1 MKNLYDKKHKG
12 LNSGITL
19 IALVVTIITILIL
32 AGVSINSII
41 GKNGIVERAQTTGK
55 IQTVAS
61 IKEAL
66 ELEKG
71 DLLVNSKTV
80 NLNNY
85 LDQISNGDKKYEI
98 SSKEI
103 IDDKNAEIIV
113 DDKYKFALKD
123 TEEGDV
129 EVTYQGVAAS
139 SDLSISAKSGTY
151 VYPTSGTFTVTNNV
165 SGGELTVS
173 SDATNIATAT
183 IEGNTVT
190 VVPGTTAGKA
200 NIIVKSSANG
210 DYAENKVVHVATV
223 QNGTIEL
230 SVTPYTGIYDG
241 KAHDAI
247 TKINVNPTDAKI
259 EYSID
264 GENYSETV
272 PTITET
278 SSFTVTVRAS
288 KTGYKTQIITET
300 VKVNKAEGKL
310 TLSAT
315 SGTLTYPTSG
325 MFTVSGNT
333 GTLSVA
339 SSNTNIATASIN
351 GSTVTVKPGTT
362 AGKATITVT
371 SAEAS
376 NYNEKSAT
384 YEATVQN
391 GTISLSATPYTGTYD
406 GKVHNAFT
414 SVNVTPSDAKLEYSI
429 NGGTYSTTMPT
440 ITNTSSFT
448 VTVKASKAGY
458 KTQIKTETVRVN
470 KAAGTLTLSAT
481 SGTYTYPTSGTFTVS
496 GNTGTLSVV
505 SNNTNIATVSVSGN
519 TVTVKPGTTAGK
531 ATITVTSAATTNY
544 NEKSATYTATV
555 NNGTIS
561 LSATPYTGTYDGK
574 AHNAI
579 TKVTVTPSDAKIEYS
594 TDGKTY
600 STTMPKITN
609 TSSFTVTV
617 KASKAGYK
625 TQTTTQTVKVNKAAG
640 TLTLSATSGTLTYPT
655 NATFTASGNK
665 GTLSV
670 ASSNTNIATASI
682 SGNTVTVKP
691 GTTAG
696 KATITVTS
704 AATTNYNAKS
714 ATYTATVN
722 NGTISLSATPYTGTY
737 DGKAHNAITKV
748 TVTPSDAKIE
758 YSTNGTTYSTIMPTI
773 TNTSSFTVTVR
784 ASKAGYK
791 TQSVT
796 ETVKVNKATGSLI
809 LSETSGI
816 LTDSNDLTFTV
827 SGNTGALSVTSSDN
841 NIATASISGNTV
853 TIKSGTVAGQAK
865 VTVTSAETNNYKAKS
880 EIYTV
885 IAPKLNII
893 EEDYTN
899 INVNVIGEKIK
910 EYSFSLDGQNWSQ
923 AQSEASYSFTGLDK
937 VVVNESN
944 YETTKSA
951 EYNLYAMVKD
961 DFDNTAVIGP
971 IKGKTTIEVEADAKN
986 LEYKE
991 ENGEIIITGIKRDE
1005 NEVQVGPDLN
1015 SDYLNELVNKTN
1027 VILIPSFIDGKPVR
1041 KISEKFVKETTTTL
1055 SSADEQIYI
1064 YVQSGKDGKWITNG
1078 VADKNTYTCSPQ
1090 LLFKN
1095 ETEVHDLYILY
1106 GNAYKIVRGLTAKSP
1121 DAGIGGNYK
1130 IRNYK
1135 IILPQSINEYVE
1147 EASSKTALNRGMV
1160 KISSRATVERKL
1172 KVALKYE
1179 PLDPYIPVKSFIML
1193 ENSEQSDKAQFEF
1206 LGRKNLIGIKNYS
1219 MFNKVINE
1227 AGNSEINYIN

>member
-1 MKNLYDKKHKG
+1 MNVLERKR
-12 LNSGITL
+12 GITL
-19 IALVVTIITILIL
+19 IALVITIITILIL

-151 VYPTSGTFTVTNNV
+151 VYPNSGTFTVTNNV

-173 SDATNIATAT
+173 SDAINIATAT

-288 KTGYKTQIITET
+288 KAGYKTQITTET
-300 VKVNKAEGKL
+300 VKVNKAKGKL

-406 GKVHNAFT
+406 GKAHNAYT

-481 SGTYTYPTSGTFTVS
+481 SGTLTYPTNATFTVS
-496 GNTGTLSVV
+496 GNKGNLSVA
-505 SNNTNIATVSVSGN
+505 SSNTNIATASISGN

-531 ATITVTSAATTNY
+531 ATITVTSAEASNY

-574 AHNAI
+574 AHNAV
-579 TKVTVTPSDAKIEYS
+579 TKVTVTPSDAKIDYS
-594 TDGKTY
+594 TDGKIY
-600 STTMPKITN
+600 STTMPTITN

-617 KASKAGYK
+617 RASKAGYK

-682 SGNTVTVKP
+682 SGSTVTVKP

-704 AATTNYNAKS
+704 AATTNYNQKS

-748 TVTPSDAKIE
+748 TVTPSDAKID
-758 YSTNGTTYSTIMPTI
+758 YSTDGKTYSTTMPTI

-791 TQSVT
+791 TQST
-796 ETVKVNKATGSLI
+796 TQTVKVGGQIVIGTIKVVENSNGSGTAIAANGALTGKDLYITFSHSIASGSTSVSPSLPYKV
-809 LSETSGI
+809 TKNG
-816 LTDSNDLTFTV
+816 TYTFTV
-827 SGNTGALSVTSSDN
+827 TGTSNGITSKKTVSVTVNQYMSSSTGSNPYLPGNDFKKVDGTDLSNGLVIEDKDGSQYVWIEVPKTSTVYPTAGTNITNFDSAAYTKITADLENYTKAYKSGGYSDADDDAKHVMLKSVYENGGFYIGRFEEGTANAEESTTEGTSAGPVSKINMYPYRLLTLPEAMDLTKKVNAGNRTCTLMYEVQWNLVLAHLHNKGNISDTVLTQNSDSIGNTSSV
-841 NIATASISGNTV
+841 
-853 TIKSGTVAGQAK
+853 
-865 VTVTSAETNNYKAKS
+865 
-880 EIYTV
+880 
-885 IAPKLNII
+885 
-893 EEDYTN
+893 
-899 INVNVIGEKIK
+899 
-910 EYSFSLDGQNWSQ
+910 
-923 AQSEASYSFTGLDK
+923 SFT
-937 VVVNESN
+937 
-944 YETTKSA
+944 
-951 EYNLYAMVKD
+951 
-961 DFDNTAVIGP
+961 
-971 IKGKTTIEVEADAKN
+971 
-986 LEYKE
+986 
-991 ENGEIIITGIKRDE
+991 
-1005 NEVQVGPDLN
+1005 
-1015 SDYLNELVNKTN
+1015 
-1027 VILIPSFIDGKPVR
+1027 
-1041 KISEKFVKETTTTL
+1041 
-1055 SSADEQIYI
+1055 
-1064 YVQSGKDGKWITNG
+1064 
-1078 VADKNTYTCSPQ
+1078 
-1090 LLFKN
+1090 
-1095 ETEVHDLYILY
+1095 
-1106 GNAYKIVRGLTAKSP
+1106 
-1121 DAGIGGNYK
+1121 
-1130 IRNYK
+1130 
-1135 IILPQSINEYVE
+1135 
-1147 EASSKTALNRGMV
+1147 LNRG
-1160 KISSRATVERKL
+1160 
-1172 KVALKYE
+1172 KYYANNNRGWQAYNVDYYNE
-1179 PLDPYIPVKSFIML
+1179 DDEYYLVKSKVKQKHAAL
-1193 ENSEQSDKAQFEF
+1193 LTTGAAD
-1206 LGRKNLIGIKNYS
+1206 R
-1219 MFNKVINE
+1219 NKVMNIYDF
-1227 AGNSEINYIN
+1227 AGNVAEWTIGVYSSTHWPCVVRGNSYNSGSNAAYHGDAAWYDYDGNIGFRVSIY

>member
-1 MKNLYDKKHKG
+1 MNVLERKR
-12 LNSGITL
+12 GITL
-19 IALVVTIITILIL
+19 IALVITIITILIL

-151 VYPTSGTFTVTNNV
+151 VYPNSGTFTVTNNV

-173 SDATNIATAT
+173 SDAINIATAT

-288 KTGYKTQIITET
+288 KAGYKTQITTET
-300 VKVNKAEGKL
+300 VKVNKAKGKL

-406 GKVHNAFT
+406 GKAHNAYT

-481 SGTYTYPTSGTFTVS
+481 SGTLTYPTNATFTVS
-496 GNTGTLSVV
+496 GNKGNLSVA
-505 SNNTNIATVSVSGN
+505 SSNTNIATASISGN

-531 ATITVTSAATTNY
+531 ATITVTSAEASNY

-574 AHNAI
+574 AHNAV
-579 TKVTVTPSDAKIEYS
+579 TKVTVTPSDAKIDYS
-594 TDGKTY
+594 IDGKTY
-600 STTMPKITN
+600 STTMPTITN

-617 KASKAGYK
+617 RASKAGYK

-682 SGNTVTVKP
+682 SGSTVTVKP

-704 AATTNYNAKS
+704 AATTNYNQKS

-748 TVTPSDAKIE
+748 TVTPSDAKID
-758 YSTNGTTYSTIMPTI
+758 YSTDGKTYSTTMPTI

-791 TQSVT
+791 TQST
-796 ETVKVNKATGSLI
+796 TQTVKVGGQIVIGTIKVVENSNGSGTAIAANGALTGKDLYITFSHSIASGSTSVSPSLPYKV
-809 LSETSGI
+809 TKNG
-816 LTDSNDLTFTV
+816 TYTFTV
-827 SGNTGALSVTSSDN
+827 TGTSNGITSKKTVSVTVNQYMSSSTGSNPYLPGNDFKKVDGTDLSNGLVIEDKDGSQYVWIEVPKTSTVYPTAGTNITNFDSAAYTKITADLENYTKAYKSGGYSDADDDAKHVMLKSVYENGGFYIGRFEEGTANAEESTTEGTSAGPVSKINMYPYRLLTLPEAMDLTKKVNAGNRTCTLMYEVQWNLVLAHLHNKGNISDTVLTQNSDSIGNTSSV
-841 NIATASISGNTV
+841 
-853 TIKSGTVAGQAK
+853 
-865 VTVTSAETNNYKAKS
+865 
-880 EIYTV
+880 
-885 IAPKLNII
+885 
-893 EEDYTN
+893 
-899 INVNVIGEKIK
+899 
-910 EYSFSLDGQNWSQ
+910 
-923 AQSEASYSFTGLDK
+923 SFT
-937 VVVNESN
+937 
-944 YETTKSA
+944 
-951 EYNLYAMVKD
+951 
-961 DFDNTAVIGP
+961 
-971 IKGKTTIEVEADAKN
+971 
-986 LEYKE
+986 
-991 ENGEIIITGIKRDE
+991 
-1005 NEVQVGPDLN
+1005 
-1015 SDYLNELVNKTN
+1015 
-1027 VILIPSFIDGKPVR
+1027 
-1041 KISEKFVKETTTTL
+1041 
-1055 SSADEQIYI
+1055 
-1064 YVQSGKDGKWITNG
+1064 
-1078 VADKNTYTCSPQ
+1078 
-1090 LLFKN
+1090 
-1095 ETEVHDLYILY
+1095 
-1106 GNAYKIVRGLTAKSP
+1106 
-1121 DAGIGGNYK
+1121 
-1130 IRNYK
+1130 
-1135 IILPQSINEYVE
+1135 
-1147 EASSKTALNRGMV
+1147 LNRG
-1160 KISSRATVERKL
+1160 
-1172 KVALKYE
+1172 KYYANNNRGWQAYNVDYYNE
-1179 PLDPYIPVKSFIML
+1179 DDEYYLVKSKVKQKHAAL
-1193 ENSEQSDKAQFEF
+1193 LTTGAAD
-1206 LGRKNLIGIKNYS
+1206 R
-1219 MFNKVINE
+1219 NKVMNIYDF
-1227 AGNSEINYIN
+1227 AGNVAEWTIGVYSSTHWPCVVRGNSYNSGSNAAYHGDAAWYDYDGNIGFRVSIY

>member
-1 MKNLYDKKHKG
+1 MNVLERKR
-12 LNSGITL
+12 GITL
-19 IALVVTIITILIL
+19 IALVITIITILIL

-151 VYPTSGTFTVTNNV
+151 VYPNSGTFTVTNNV

-173 SDATNIATAT
+173 SDAINIATAT

-272 PTITET
+272 STITET

-288 KTGYKTQIITET
+288 KAGYKTQITTET
-300 VKVNKAEGKL
+300 VKVNKAKGKL

-406 GKVHNAFT
+406 GKAHNAYT

-481 SGTYTYPTSGTFTVS
+481 SGTLTYPTNATFTVS
-496 GNTGTLSVV
+496 GNKGNLSVA
-505 SNNTNIATVSVSGN
+505 SSNTNIATASISGN

-531 ATITVTSAATTNY
+531 ATITVTSAEASNY

-574 AHNAI
+574 AHNAV
-579 TKVTVTPSDAKIEYS
+579 TKVTVTPSDAKIDYS

-600 STTMPKITN
+600 STTMPTITN

-617 KASKAGYK
+617 RASKAGYK

-682 SGNTVTVKP
+682 SGSTVTVKP

-704 AATTNYNAKS
+704 AATTNYNQKS

-748 TVTPSDAKIE
+748 TVTPSDAKID
-758 YSTNGTTYSTIMPTI
+758 YSTDGKTYSTTMPTI

-791 TQSVT
+791 TQST
-796 ETVKVNKATGSLI
+796 TQTVKVGGQIVIGTIKVVENSNGSGTAIAANGALTGKDLYITFSHSIASGSTSVSPSLPYKV
-809 LSETSGI
+809 TKNG
-816 LTDSNDLTFTV
+816 TYTFTV
-827 SGNTGALSVTSSDN
+827 TGTSNGITSKKTVSVTVNQYMSSSTGSNPYLPGNDFKKVDGTDLSNGLVIEDKDGSQYVWIEVPKTSTVYPTAGTNITNFDSAAYTKITADLENYTKAYKSGGYSDADDDAKHVMLKSVYENGGFYIGRFEEGTANAEESTTEGTSAGPVSKINMYPYRLLTLPEAMDLTKKVNAGNRTCTLMYEVQWNLVLAHLHNKGNISDTVLTQNSDSIGNTSSV
-841 NIATASISGNTV
+841 
-853 TIKSGTVAGQAK
+853 
-865 VTVTSAETNNYKAKS
+865 
-880 EIYTV
+880 
-885 IAPKLNII
+885 
-893 EEDYTN
+893 
-899 INVNVIGEKIK
+899 
-910 EYSFSLDGQNWSQ
+910 
-923 AQSEASYSFTGLDK
+923 SFT
-937 VVVNESN
+937 
-944 YETTKSA
+944 
-951 EYNLYAMVKD
+951 
-961 DFDNTAVIGP
+961 
-971 IKGKTTIEVEADAKN
+971 
-986 LEYKE
+986 
-991 ENGEIIITGIKRDE
+991 
-1005 NEVQVGPDLN
+1005 
-1015 SDYLNELVNKTN
+1015 
-1027 VILIPSFIDGKPVR
+1027 
-1041 KISEKFVKETTTTL
+1041 
-1055 SSADEQIYI
+1055 
-1064 YVQSGKDGKWITNG
+1064 
-1078 VADKNTYTCSPQ
+1078 
-1090 LLFKN
+1090 
-1095 ETEVHDLYILY
+1095 
-1106 GNAYKIVRGLTAKSP
+1106 
-1121 DAGIGGNYK
+1121 
-1130 IRNYK
+1130 
-1135 IILPQSINEYVE
+1135 
-1147 EASSKTALNRGMV
+1147 LNRG
-1160 KISSRATVERKL
+1160 
-1172 KVALKYE
+1172 KYYANNNRGWQAYNVDYYNE
-1179 PLDPYIPVKSFIML
+1179 DDEYYLVKSKVKQKHAAL
-1193 ENSEQSDKAQFEF
+1193 LTTGAAD
-1206 LGRKNLIGIKNYS
+1206 R
-1219 MFNKVINE
+1219 NKVMNIYDF
-1227 AGNSEINYIN
+1227 AGNVAEWTIGVYSSTHWPCVVRGNSYNSGSNAAYHGDAAWYDYDGNIGFRVSIY

>member
-1 MKNLYDKKHKG
+1 MNVLERKR
-12 LNSGITL
+12 GITL
-19 IALVVTIITILIL
+19 IALVITIITILIL

-151 VYPTSGTFTVTNNV
+151 VYPNSGTFTVTNNV

-173 SDATNIATAT
+173 SDAINIATAT

-288 KTGYKTQIITET
+288 KAGYKTQITTET
-300 VKVNKAEGKL
+300 VKVNKAKGKL

-406 GKVHNAFT
+406 GKAHNAYT

-481 SGTYTYPTSGTFTVS
+481 SGTLTYPTNATFTVS
-496 GNTGTLSVV
+496 GNKGNLSVA
-505 SNNTNIATVSVSGN
+505 SSNTNIATASISGN

-531 ATITVTSAATTNY
+531 ATITVTSAEASNY
-544 NEKSATYTATV
+544 NEKSATYAATV

-574 AHNAI
+574 AHNAV
-579 TKVTVTPSDAKIEYS
+579 TKVTVTPSDAKIDYS

-600 STTMPKITN
+600 STTMPTITN

-617 KASKAGYK
+617 RASKAGYK

-682 SGNTVTVKP
+682 SGSTVTVKP

-704 AATTNYNAKS
+704 AATTNYNQKS

-748 TVTPSDAKIE
+748 TVTPSDAKID
-758 YSTNGTTYSTIMPTI
+758 YSTDGKTYSTTMPTI

-791 TQSVT
+791 TQST
-796 ETVKVNKATGSLI
+796 TQTVKVGGQIVIGTIKVVENSNGSGTAIAANGALTGKDLYITFSHSIASGSTSVSPSLPYKV
-809 LSETSGI
+809 TKNG
-816 LTDSNDLTFTV
+816 TYTFTV
-827 SGNTGALSVTSSDN
+827 TGTSNGITSKKTVSVTVNQYMSSSTGSNPYLPGNDFKKVDGTDLSNGLVIEDKDGSQYVWIEVPKTSTVYPTAGTNITNFDSAAYTKITADLENYTKAYKSGGYSDADDDAKHVMLKSVYENGGFYIGRFEEGTANAEESTTEGTSAGPVSKINMYPYRLLTLPEAMDLTKKVNAGNRTCTLMYEVQWNLVLAHLHNKGNISDTVLTQNSDSIGNTSSV
-841 NIATASISGNTV
+841 
-853 TIKSGTVAGQAK
+853 
-865 VTVTSAETNNYKAKS
+865 
-880 EIYTV
+880 
-885 IAPKLNII
+885 
-893 EEDYTN
+893 
-899 INVNVIGEKIK
+899 
-910 EYSFSLDGQNWSQ
+910 
-923 AQSEASYSFTGLDK
+923 SFT
-937 VVVNESN
+937 
-944 YETTKSA
+944 
-951 EYNLYAMVKD
+951 
-961 DFDNTAVIGP
+961 
-971 IKGKTTIEVEADAKN
+971 
-986 LEYKE
+986 
-991 ENGEIIITGIKRDE
+991 
-1005 NEVQVGPDLN
+1005 
-1015 SDYLNELVNKTN
+1015 
-1027 VILIPSFIDGKPVR
+1027 
-1041 KISEKFVKETTTTL
+1041 
-1055 SSADEQIYI
+1055 
-1064 YVQSGKDGKWITNG
+1064 
-1078 VADKNTYTCSPQ
+1078 
-1090 LLFKN
+1090 
-1095 ETEVHDLYILY
+1095 
-1106 GNAYKIVRGLTAKSP
+1106 
-1121 DAGIGGNYK
+1121 
-1130 IRNYK
+1130 
-1135 IILPQSINEYVE
+1135 
-1147 EASSKTALNRGMV
+1147 LNRG
-1160 KISSRATVERKL
+1160 
-1172 KVALKYE
+1172 KYYANNNRGWQAYNVDYYNE
-1179 PLDPYIPVKSFIML
+1179 DDEYYLVKSKVKQKHAAL
-1193 ENSEQSDKAQFEF
+1193 LTTGAAD
-1206 LGRKNLIGIKNYS
+1206 R
-1219 MFNKVINE
+1219 NKVMNIYDF
-1227 AGNSEINYIN
+1227 AGNVAEWTIGVYSSTHWPCVVRGNSYNSGSNAAYHGDAAWYDYDGNIGFRVSIY